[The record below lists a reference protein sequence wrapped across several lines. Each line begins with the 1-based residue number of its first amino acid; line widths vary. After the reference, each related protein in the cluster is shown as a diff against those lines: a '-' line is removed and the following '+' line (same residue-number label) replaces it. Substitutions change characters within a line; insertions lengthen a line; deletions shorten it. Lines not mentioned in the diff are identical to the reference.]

1 MPMQIIETAD
11 YPMMDG
17 ESLYD
22 YRMRICELHNTK
34 GIRWHNIAKIIND
47 NTNSNYDESTY
58 RKQYREH
65 VSQLYEQNLLEKANE
80 AHQSMPT
87 DDTVAYA
94 RKIQDKI
101 DELKKERVKL
111 ADERTQNNAYIRR
124 LSREETLIEIGMGAA
139 NTIAEKYPY
148 IKKPQINNNYNNVY
162 DIEGGP
168 LVDREG
174 ILAVSDWHYGADI
187 NNYWNVYNTEIARDR
202 ISSLTRKSLEK
213 LLENNVKRLHL
224 VNLGDMIEGNIHLQ
238 LRIQSRIDVITQTI
252 EISEIIAQMMST
264 FEDNGIEVFYY
275 DCLDNHS
282 RIMPDK
288 KESLDVESLC
298 RIIKWY
304 LKERFKNSENI
315 HIVDNT
321 IDDDMIE
328 FGCCGYRIGGVHG
341 HKDKVHD
348 VASNLTMMC
357 DADFDLILTAHR
369 HHFSADEQ
377 NKCIVLC
384 NGTLMGTDEY
394 SKNLRLTCTP
404 SQNLIIASWDNPTEI
419 IYRIIV

>member
-1 MPMQIIETAD
+1 MPMQIIDTAD
-11 YPMMDG
+11 YPMLDG

-22 YRMRICELHNTK
+22 YRMRICEMHNTK
-34 GIRWHNIAKIIND
+34 GIRWNDVANIIND
-47 NTNSNYDESTY
+47 NTGYNYGESTY
-58 RKQYREH
+58 RKQYSEH
-65 VSQLYEQNLLEKANE
+65 VRQMYEKDVVEHAREVHEK
-80 AHQSMPT
+80 MPE
-87 DDTVAYA
+87 DETVSYA

-124 LSREETLIEIGMGAA
+124 LSREETLVEIGTKSAQI
-139 NTIAEKYPY
+139 IAEKYPY
-148 IKKPQINNNYNNVY
+148 IAKSTINDPCKY
-162 DIEGGP
+162 
-168 LVDREG
+168 LVHDVGDGVIDAEG
-174 ILAVSDWHYGADI
+174 ILAISDWHYGADI
-187 NNYWNVYNTEIARDR
+187 KNYWNSYNTEIARDR
-202 ISSLTRKSLEK
+202 ISTLTEKTLEK
-213 LLENNVKRLHL
+213 LSANNVRRLHL

-238 LRIQSRIDVITQTI
+238 LRIQSRIDVITQTT
-252 EISEIIAQMMST
+252 EVAEIIAQMMTT
-264 FEDNGIEVFYY
+264 FESNGIEVFYY

-304 LKERFKNSENI
+304 LKERFKDSNNI
-315 HIVDNT
+315 HIVNNF
-321 IDDDMIE
+321 IDADMIDFE
-328 FGCCGYRIGGVHG
+328 SMGHRIGGVHG
-341 HKDKVHD
+341 HKDKVKD

-357 DADFDLILTAHR
+357 EEDFDLILTAHR

-377 NKCIVLC
+377 NQCIVLC

-404 SQNLIIASWDNPTEI
+404 SQNLIITSWDNPTEI

>member
-1 MPMQIIETAD
+1 MQKIIDVTD
-11 YPMMDG
+11 YPMIDG

-34 GIRWHNIAKIIND
+34 GIKWNDVADIINA
-47 NTNSNYDESTY
+47 NTGNTYDESTY
-58 RKQYREH
+58 RKQYNEH
-65 VSQLYEQNLLEKANE
+65 VRNMYEKNIVEHSKE
-80 AHQSMPT
+80 VHESMPQ

-124 LSREETLIEIGMGAA
+124 LSREETIKEIGIESAR
-139 NTIAEKYPY
+139 ILAEKYPY
-148 IKKPQINNNYNNVY
+148 LPKEKINDDNKNW
-162 DIEGGP
+162 ITGAK
-168 LVDREG
+168 EG
-174 ILAVSDWHYGADI
+174 ILAISDWHYGADI
-187 NNYWNVYNTEIARDR
+187 NNYWNVYNTDTAKSR
-202 ISSLTRKSLEK
+202 ISNLAEK
-213 LLENNVKRLHL
+213 TLCRLSENKVTKLHL
-224 VNLGDMIEGNIHLQ
+224 LNLGDMIEGNIHLQ
-238 LRIQSRIDVITQTI
+238 LRIQSRIDVITQTM
-252 EISEIIAQMMST
+252 EVSELIAQMMT
-264 FEDNGIEVFYY
+264 LFEENGIEVYYY

-298 RIIKWY
+298 RIIKWF
-304 LKERFKNSENI
+304 LKERFKESENI
-315 HIVDNT
+315 HIVDND
-321 IDDDMIE
+321 IDDDLIE
-328 FGCCGYRIGGVHG
+328 FSCLGHKVGGVHG

-357 DADFDLILTAHR
+357 ESDFDLILTAHM

-377 NKCIVLC
+377 NQCIVLC

-404 SQNLIIASWDNPTEI
+404 SQNLIIATWDNPTEI
-419 IYRIIV
+419 IYRIQV